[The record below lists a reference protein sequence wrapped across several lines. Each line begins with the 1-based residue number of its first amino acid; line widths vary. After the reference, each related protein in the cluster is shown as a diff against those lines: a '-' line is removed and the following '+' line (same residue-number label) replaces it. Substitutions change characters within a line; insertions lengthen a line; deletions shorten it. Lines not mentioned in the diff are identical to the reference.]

1 MKNRFIL
8 SSFFG
13 LLAWV
18 LLSSN
23 AGGYSSNTTGARGTA
38 SGCSCHG
45 STTTINPTVELDSA
59 GQAVTSYV
67 PGGSYTVKISGTSS
81 SARPYFGFELSMVKA
96 TGAGSSSAVQ
106 AGTWGTMPSGAKS
119 VTSST
124 KIMVEQNTRV
134 AAVSGMYSISIPWT
148 APAAGTGSVRIYG
161 LINGVDGTGGTGGDG
176 AQIATNNGL
185 TITEAAAGT
194 LTASAS
200 IALTSGTNPACAGS
214 SLTFTATPTNGG
226 TAPTYQWT
234 VNGTNAG
241 TNSATFTTSTLA
253 SGDVVKCVMTSNLSG
268 VAGSPAT
275 SNAITVTI
283 NTPTVPTVSQSGYVL
298 TASAGNSYQWYLN
311 GTAISGATS
320 ASYTATQSGDYT
332 VAVTSAGGCS
342 ATSAATTVTVSG
354 ISNIGTN
361 LGVKLYPIPNNGSF
375 VIASENMHGADVV
388 ITDLYGKKVGSRKII
403 SDRENISDLSLSPS
417 IYLVSITH
425 DGKTQTIKMLITR
438 D

>member
-1 MKNRFIL
+1 MKNKFVL

-18 LLSSN
+18 FLTSST
-23 AGGYSSNTTGARGTA
+23 GGYGTNTTGARGNYG
-38 SGCSCHG
+38 GCNCHG
-45 STTTINPTVELDSA
+45 SSTSINPTVELDSA
-59 GQAVTSYV
+59 GVAVTSYV
-67 PGGSYTVKISGTSS
+67 PGMAYTVKLSGTSS
-81 SARPYFGFELSMVKA
+81 TARPYFGFELSLVKA
-96 TGAGSSSAVQ
+96 TGAGSTSAVQ

-124 KIMVEQNTRV
+124 KIMVEQNTRI
-134 AAVSGMYSISIPWT
+134 AASNGMYTISIPWT
-148 APAAGTGSVRIYG
+148 APAAGTGSVKIYG

-176 AQIATNNGL
+176 AQAATNNGL

-200 IALTSGTNPACAGS
+200 IALTSGSNPSCAGS

-226 TAPTYQWT
+226 STPTYQWT
-234 VNGTNAG
+234 VNGTNVG
-241 TNSATFTTSTLA
+241 SNSATFTTSTLS

-275 SNAITVTI
+275 SNGITVTI
-283 NTPTVPTVSQSGYVL
+283 NTPAVPTVSQAGYVL
-298 TASAGNSYQWYLN
+298 SASAGSSYQWYLN

-320 ASYTATQSGDYT
+320 ATYTATQTGDYS
-332 VAVTSAGGCS
+332 VAVTYAGGCS

-354 ISNIGTN
+354 ISNVGSN

-375 VIASENMHGADVV
+375 VIASENMHGAEVV
-388 ITDLYGKKVGSRKII
+388 ITDMYGNKVGSRKIS
-403 SDRENISDLSLSPS
+403 SDRENISDLSLSPA

-425 DGKTQTIKMLITR
+425 EGKTQTLKMLVTR